1 MGHSTRFSTTSL
13 FLRIIPYEV
22 FDKSETGPGVLH
34 CFWEKIPPFNGG
46 MNGFHGEFLGKPEK
60 MPKDKVGGSVR

>member
-1 MGHSTRFSTTSL
+1 M
-13 FLRIIPYEV
+13 

-34 CFWEKIPPFNGG
+34 APGLTEPWPRHCAGLWEKIPPFNGG

>member
-22 FDKSETGPGVLH
+22 FDKSETGPGVSH
-34 CFWEKIPPFNGG
+34 AP
-46 MNGFHGEFLGKPEK
+46 GFSPKRGIVPGSGERYLLLT
-60 MPKDKVGGSVR
+60 VV